1 MLAQQYF
8 IYPDIQNLSFNQTR
22 HGRLYTFKYSQ
33 ILGCHNNWI
42 IMIFEDVTNE
52 EEYEHI
58 NRTIIDG
65 NMVNISVIIMEGNFG
80 AIGADDSTCHG

>member
-1 MLAQQYF
+1 
-8 IYPDIQNLSFNQTR
+8 
-22 HGRLYTFKYSQ
+22 
-33 ILGCHNNWI
+33 
-42 IMIFEDVTNE
+42 MIFEDVTNE